1 MKLGLLVHANDGKQR
16 LAVVQYADFCAFEE
30 VHNCSM
36 AKIEAEMKIRDLGWL
51 AWHCEKRNKLHNL
64 SFEVWREG
72 VDMVSLGDSEDN
84 KIVPLESSQP
94 TG

>member
-1 MKLGLLVHANDGKQR
+1 MKLGLLVQDHLGKQR

-36 AKIEAEMKIRDLGWL
+36 AKIEADMKVRDLGWL
-51 AWHCEKRNKLHNL
+51 AWHCEKRNKVHSL
-64 SFEVWREG
+64 SFEDWREG
-72 VDMVSLGDSEDN
+72 VAMVSLGESEDN
-84 KIVPLESSQP
+84 KLLPLENSQP

>member
-1 MKLGLLVHANDGKQR
+1 MKLGLIVHANDGKQR

-30 VHNCSM
+30 EHNCSM
-36 AKIEAEMKIRDLGWL
+36 AKIEVEMKIRDLGWL
-51 AWHCEKRNKLHNL
+51 AWHCEKRNKLHSL
-64 SFEVWREG
+64 SFVDWRNEVEN
-72 VDMVSLGDSEDN
+72 VSLGDSEDN

>member
-1 MKLGLLVHANDGKQR
+1 MKLGLTVHGTDGKKR
-16 LAVVQYADFCAFEE
+16 LAVVAFPDFVKYEE
-30 VHNCSM
+30 VHNTSM

-64 SFEVWREG
+64 SFEIWREG
-72 VDMVSLGDSEDN
+72 VDMVSLGESEDN
-84 KIVPLESSQP
+84 KIVPLESSQH